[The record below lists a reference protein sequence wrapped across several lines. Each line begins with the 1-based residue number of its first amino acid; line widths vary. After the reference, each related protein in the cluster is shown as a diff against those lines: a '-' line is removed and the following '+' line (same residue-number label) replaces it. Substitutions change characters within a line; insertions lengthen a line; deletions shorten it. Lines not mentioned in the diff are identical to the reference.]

1 MSEAVINNEG
11 NVIYKVRISYK
22 SGYVVES
29 WFDKMNIKSSGGEIT
44 SVEWKVSASENM
56 KILHLGVD
64 QIESIIQIDVKDK
77 VEQLVAN

>member
-1 MSEAVINNEG
+1 MNEVET
-11 NVIYKVRISYK
+11 NVTYKVRISYK
-22 SGYVVES
+22 SGYVLDG
-29 WFDKMNIKSSGGEIT
+29 WFDKMDIKSSGGAIT

-77 VEQLVAN
+77 VE